1 MKFKIFIKI
10 FLLIIFIAKPSL
22 AQEISSSNSK
32 NYETKTI
39 KKDNEIEIRLIPKNP
54 PPKVEKT
61 AKENK
66 NLNEDEDSSELESE
80 DSAINNEATKDS
92 EMVYE
97 KSVEDDNSSNQEVN
111 NIQTKN
117 ANSARE
123 ESLKLWREEQRKLRE
138 ERIEARKEEARKKY
152 QAQKERSV
160 IKEIENLNQKLKQ
173 AKSSKNTMPNYY
185 SGSTTPTTP
194 QNQNSDTIPANTNAT
209 TASGSTVTTS
219 PNSNSNSNASS
230 TPSNN
235 NINPSAPPANI
246 PTQNSR

>member
-10 FLLIIFIAKPSL
+10 FLLIIFIVIPSF

-32 NYETKTI
+32 NYEAKTI
-39 KKDNEIEIRLIPKNP
+39 KKNNEIEIRLIPKNP
-54 PPKVEKT
+54 PPKIEKNV
-61 AKENK
+61 KENK
-66 NLNEDEDSSELESE
+66 ITIEDEDISELESE
-80 DSAINNEATKDS
+80 DSTINNEATKNP

-97 KSVEDDNSSNQEVN
+97 KKVEDDNSSTQEVN
-111 NIQTKN
+111 NIESKN
-117 ANSARE
+117 ANSAKE
-123 ESLKLWREEQRKLRE
+123 DSLKLWREEQRKLRE

-173 AKSSKNTMPNYY
+173 AKSSKNIMPNYY
-185 SGSTTPTTP
+185 GGSTTSTSP
-194 QNQNSDTIPANTNAT
+194 QNQNSGTVPANSNAT
-209 TASGSTVTTS
+209 ASSDATVTIS
-219 PNSNSNSNASS
+219 PNSNLNSSASS
-230 TPSNN
+230 TSSNS

>member
-10 FLLIIFIAKPSL
+10 FLLIIFITKSSL
-22 AQEISSSNSK
+22 AQEISSTNSK
-32 NYETKTI
+32 SYEAKTI
-39 KKDNEIEIRLIPKNP
+39 RKDNEIEIRLIPKNP
-54 PPKVEKT
+54 PKKIEKI

-66 NLNEDEDSSELESE
+66 IIVEDEDGSELESE
-80 DSAINNEATKDS
+80 DPAINNEATKDS

-97 KSVEDDNSSNQEVN
+97 KSVEDNVPITQEV
-111 NIQTKN
+111 KN

-152 QAQKERSV
+152 QAQRERSV
-160 IKEIENLNQKLKQ
+160 IKEVENLNQKLK
-173 AKSSKNTMPNYY
+173 ADKSSKNIISNYY
-185 SGSTTPTTP
+185 GGSTAPTTS
-194 QNQNSDTIPANTNAT
+194 QNQNSGTIANVPTTNNSNGAQI
-209 TASGSTVTTS
+209 ANS
-219 PNSNSNSNASS
+219 PNSSSNSNTASTS
-230 TPSNN
+230 SNN